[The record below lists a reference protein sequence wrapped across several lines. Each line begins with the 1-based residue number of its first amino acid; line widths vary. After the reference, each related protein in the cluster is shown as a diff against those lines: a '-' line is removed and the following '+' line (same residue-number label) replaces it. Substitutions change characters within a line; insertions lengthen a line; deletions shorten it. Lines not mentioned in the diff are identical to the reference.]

1 MTKNNPVPT
10 GAVSMG
16 QSKVVTLGRYLDKLN
31 LSVYGSPLE
40 SVVSELN
47 SRRQELWE
55 TGSTAPYTVSTS
67 VLESDLNFRL
77 QDYGGDGYRFHLDGE
92 GVNVGFCKQD
102 VSPDLRITFKP
113 SLLCDLEGSLQ
124 KLGILSEEVAAAFLH
139 SPSITKVSRCD
150 YAVDFQC
157 EGFEIPLPQD
167 DAVCRVSKWDFKI
180 CTSSSSYGSI
190 RTVGNP
196 KKINFTM
203 YDKTA
208 ETKNK
213 AKHWMHD
220 LWSQHQDY
228 DDSLTV
234 WRAEFRFGRE
244 FVNDFRKP
252 DDPSGRGID
261 TLRDLEEA
269 RGDLLHYAVGHEGQD
284 TGAWLR
290 FCTPESRE
298 TRNSNRPIAPFWQ
311 TIAHEFREGTCPA
324 GRKRIGAVSSYS
336 PEHTLQMSSVYA
348 AKIAAEIYLA
358 SDEIPAFEDSVAW
371 ISQKEVS
378 SLLASKGISWEQAVE
393 AEAYKLK
400 QKGYSPN
407 TEAGLA
413 A

>member
-1 MTKNNPVPT
+1 MSKNNPVPT
-10 GAVSMG
+10 GAVSMDH
-16 QSKVVTLGRYLDKLN
+16 SKVVTLGRYLDKLN

-40 SVVSELN
+40 PVVSELN

-55 TGSTAPYTVSTS
+55 TGSTAPYKVSTS
-67 VLESDLNFRL
+67 VLESDLVFRL

-92 GVNVGFCKQD
+92 DVNVGLCSQD
-102 VSPDLRITFKP
+102 VKPDLRITFKP
-113 SLLCDLEGSLQ
+113 ALLCGLEGSLQ
-124 KLGILSEEVAAAFLH
+124 KLGILSEELAAAFLR
-139 SPSITKVSRCD
+139 STSTTKVSRCD

-180 CTSSSSYGSI
+180 CTSSRSYLSI
-190 RTVGNP
+190 RTDGNA
-196 KKINFTM
+196 KKISFTM

-228 DDSLTV
+228 DGSLTV

-244 FVNDFRKP
+244 SLNDFRKP
-252 DDPSGRGID
+252 DDPSGRGIV
-261 TLRDLEEA
+261 TIRDLEEA
-269 RGDLLHYAVGHEGQD
+269 RGDLLHYAVGHEDQD

-298 TRNSNRPIAPFWQ
+298 TRNSNRPVAPFWQ
-311 TIAHEFREGTCPA
+311 TIAQEFREGTCPS

-336 PEHTLQMSSVYA
+336 PEHTLQMECAYS
-348 AKIAAEIYLA
+348 KKRAAEIYLA
-358 SDEIPAFEDSVAW
+358 LGKIPSFEDSVAR
-371 ISQKEVS
+371 ISQEEAS
-378 SLLASKGISWEQAVE
+378 SLLASKGISWERAIE
-393 AEAYKLK
+393 REAYNLKL
-400 QKGYSPN
+400 KGYSPN